1 MKHTFE
7 NEGDEFRE
15 FIAENVDFIVI
26 QRNGDGSVTVSDEP
40 PIIEELDE

>member
-7 NEGDEFRE
+7 NEGAEFRT

-26 QRNGDGSVTVSDEP
+26 QRNGDGSVVVSDEP
-40 PIIEELDE
+40 LVIADE